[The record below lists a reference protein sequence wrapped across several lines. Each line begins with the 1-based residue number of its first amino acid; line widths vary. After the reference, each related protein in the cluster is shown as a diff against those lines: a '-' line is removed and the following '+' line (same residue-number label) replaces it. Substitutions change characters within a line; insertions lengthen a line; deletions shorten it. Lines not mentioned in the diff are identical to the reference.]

1 MRSGKE
7 ISFNFPHMTGKELYY
22 IAQAHFNGKL
32 AGDGPFTKSCQ
43 AWLEAKTGAQK
54 ALLTHSCTAALEMA
68 VILAGIGPGDEVI
81 MPSFTFVSMANA
93 VVLRGG
99 VPVFVDIRADTLNI
113 DEQLIEEAITP
124 RTRAIVPMHYAGVP
138 CAMDEILAIADKHGL
153 IVIEDAAQ
161 GIGATYKGRALG
173 SMGHFG
179 AISFH
184 ETKNVISGE
193 GGALLVNR
201 ADFADRAE
209 IVREKG
215 TDRAQFFRGQVDKYS
230 WRDIGSSF
238 LPGELVAAFLWAQL
252 QEAHT
257 ITLRRVAMW
266 DTYHSAFAELENTG
280 TVRRPRL
287 SPDGVHNGHI
297 YYLLLRNL
305 EHRTAF
311 IRRLAQQNVQSVF
324 HYVPLHNAPMGQRSC
339 RSVGSMR
346 NTENLSEQLARLPL
360 WIGLEELQ
368 PDVIDAVF
376 TSVDG

>member
-1 MRSGKE
+1 
-7 ISFNFPHMTGKELYY
+7 MTGKELYY

-99 VPVFVDIRADTLNI
+99 VPVFVDIRTDTLNI
-113 DEQLIEEAITP
+113 DEQLIEAAITP

-138 CAMDEILAIADKHGL
+138 CAMDEILAVAAKHGL

-179 AISFH
+179 ALSFH

-201 ADFADRAE
+201 AEFVDRAE
-209 IVREKG
+209 VIREKG

-252 QEAHT
+252 QEADA

-266 DTYHSAFAELENTG
+266 DTYHAAFAELENTG
-280 TVRRPRL
+280 AARRPRL
-287 SPDGVHNGHI
+287 SPNGVHNGHI
-297 YYLLLRNL
+297 YYLLLRDL
-305 EHRTAF
+305 DHRTAF
-311 IRRLAQQNVQSVF
+311 IRRLGQQNVHSVF
-324 HYVPLHNAPMGQRSC
+324 HYVPLHNSPMGQRSC
-339 RSVGSMR
+339 RSVGSMQ

-376 TSVDG
+376 SCVDG